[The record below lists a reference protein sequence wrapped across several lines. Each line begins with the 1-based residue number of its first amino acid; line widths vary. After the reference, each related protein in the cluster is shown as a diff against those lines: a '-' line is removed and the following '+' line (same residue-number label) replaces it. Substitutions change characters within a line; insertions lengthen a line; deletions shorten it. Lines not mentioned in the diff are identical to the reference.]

1 MSLVQLISEYEQL
14 QTALSQQ
21 RATDPLS
28 TSLIPGMA
36 EETCRRGLGVL
47 SDALELMQIFQTPGR
62 TSVRFKLEK
71 QIAGLVKDIQA
82 LKSNPDQVEL
92 IKVKKE
98 SLIFC
103 KKRLDMLNQLQL
115 HIEQLLYH
123 AQRCEAA
130 LQTTRVEL
138 AAVRAGSSKSS
149 VDSVIE
155 VLQERINQV
164 KEVQDELKKMGY

>member
-82 LKSNPDQVEL
+82 LKSNPDQVEI

-164 KEVQDELKKMGY
+164 KEVQDELTKMGY